1 MRLLIRKVQHAPP
14 EMGPQPSAEA
24 SWQFFMSDKPLNL
37 SVSLSKE
44 VILTPLRFRP
54 QPPHSVDAHKSPWV
68 CSSESID
75 VCKLPA
81 YFH

>member
-14 EMGPQPSAEA
+14 EMGPQPCAEA

-44 VILTPLRFRP
+44 VILIPMRFRS
-54 QPPHSVDAHKSPWV
+54 QSPHFVDVYKSLWV
-68 CSSESID
+68 GHSESID